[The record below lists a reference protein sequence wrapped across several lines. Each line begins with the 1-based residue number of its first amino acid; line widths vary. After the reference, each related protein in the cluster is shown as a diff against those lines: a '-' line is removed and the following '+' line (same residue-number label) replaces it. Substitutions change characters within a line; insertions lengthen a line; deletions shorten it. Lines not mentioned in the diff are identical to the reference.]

1 MLKQWQPGASLATL
15 RQRSRVLAQ
24 LRDFFQQ
31 RQVMEVDVPLL
42 SRATVTDLNIDSIH
56 TINPNPSANPRT
68 NDPAYLQTSPEYFM
82 KRLLA
87 SGSGDIYSLGKAFR
101 SAESGRRHNPE
112 FTMLEWYRCG
122 WDEHQLMDEVVELVA
137 TLVPDI
143 AVRRCSY
150 GDLFIQHL
158 EVDPHRIELVDLQ
171 SMAVS
176 ASSEAWAHETR
187 GNCLDLLFTVLIEP
201 RLEEG
206 LVLVYDYPSCQSAL
220 AQCAEDSQGRRIS
233 RRFEAFLNRV
243 ELANGYCE
251 LTDVAEQTARF
262 AEDQR
267 LRQQS
272 GKAAIAAD
280 QHLLAAMQ
288 AGLPDSA
295 GVAMGVDRLIM
306 QLQGADSIDQVMP
319 FSWDRC

>member
-1 MLKQWQPGASLATL
+1 MLKPWQPGASLETL
-15 RQRSRVLAQ
+15 GQRSRVLAQ

-42 SRATVTDLNIDSIH
+42 SRATVTDLNIDSI
-56 TINPNPSANPRT
+56 TALNASDA
-68 NDPAYLQTSPEYFM
+68 AYLQTSPEYFM

-101 SAESGRRHNPE
+101 SAESGRCHNPE
-112 FTMLEWYRCG
+112 FTLLEWYRCG
-122 WDEHQLMDEVVELVA
+122 WDEHRLMDEVVELIG

-150 GDLFIQHL
+150 ADIFIQHL
-158 EVDPHRIELVDLQ
+158 QVDPHLVDLAELQ
-171 SMAVS
+171 ELAVS
-176 ASSEAWAHETR
+176 ASSEAWADETR
-187 GNCLDLLFTVLIEP
+187 ANCLDLLFSVLIEP
-201 RLEEG
+201 KLEDG
-206 LVLVYDYPSCQSAL
+206 LVLVYDYPACQAAL
-220 AQCAEDSQGRRIS
+220 AKSAEDCQGRQIS

-251 LTDVAEQTARF
+251 LTDGVEQAGRF

-267 LRQQS
+267 LRELS
-272 GKAAIAAD
+272 GKAVVAAD
-280 QHLLAAMQ
+280 QHLLAAME
-288 AGLPDSA
+288 AGLPESA
-295 GVAMGVDRLIM
+295 GVAMGVDRLMM

-319 FSWDRC
+319 FSWKRC